1 MAMSRKPPFWILL
14 TILGLVGTLLAVR
27 LFPLAFPLLAVDIQM
42 DRDGALREARALA
55 DRLGWAP
62 AEPRQAAS
70 FGHLSPAFQTY
81 MELEGGGLEE
91 MNRLVREGVVSLY
104 AWRVRHFAE
113 GVVEEGEV
121 RLTPSGAPL
130 GFSLTLSEDAPGNNL
145 EEDQARELAME
156 GAAREW
162 LVDPSLWEHLESSQ
176 TERPGGR
183 IDHTFV
189 YERPDLDLGEASLRL
204 RLRVAGDDLV
214 EVMPFVHVPE
224 GFQRR
229 FLATRDA
236 NASISLAGTVVF
248 LLLFVLLGGGL
259 GTVLLIR
266 ERWIEW
272 KAPLLWGGIV
282 AGLMA
287 LNAVNSLPLA
297 WMEYDTALPS
307 GIFIATLLLAA
318 LGIFAAGT
326 AFLAFVFMAGESLL
340 RKGLPDQ
347 IQQWKLWSPGVVNST
362 PVLGRSLAPYLV
374 VGLELGYVVVFYLTM
389 TRLAGWW
396 SPASNLVEP
405 DLLAT
410 YLPWLTAVSTSLF
423 AAFSEESIFRAIP
436 IGAAAILGRRYG
448 KPGVW
453 IWTTIVLQALVFGA
467 SHADYPQQPAYARVV
482 EIFPVFL
489 AWGVVVLYFGLAPAI
504 IGHFVYN
511 LSLFSLPLFVAD
523 TPGIWVDRVMVI
535 LAGIAPLAV
544 VLVARWR
551 QGGAATVPQWAL
563 NRSWRPPPPKPL
575 TPTPVSPAGEGE
587 ETTPVIPGTTTPAQR
602 PVLSPRGKLLLAAG
616 ALLGLVLW
624 GAGQRG
630 PRSPQMEVDLAGAE
644 AAARDALESR
654 GLVLDTGW
662 RPLFSM
668 ASSQGP
674 SHHFVGEK
682 GTQEDYQDL
691 LGRFLDPPHWRVRF
705 VRFHVA
711 PEERA
716 EAFTVRLGPSG
727 EVMEVAHTLPEGRP
741 GPSLPEDEARSLA
754 LQALVE
760 RLGADPRQVRE
771 ISASEIA
778 RPART
783 DWTFVFVALEGYPL
797 GQGEGRLEVRIAGE
811 EVTGYRRFVHIPEE
825 WERERRSEASRRGL
839 ASMAVLGPLLLLGLV
854 ASIFAVVRWAQG
866 ALDTAPIRPLAFA
879 MAGALLVTALN
890 GWPGSIGMFT
900 TQVSF
905 ANQLGITILSLAL
918 ALLFMSMGVGL
929 LGALA
934 HTWLRDRRPSLM
946 GGLWVGLALGIAFSG
961 ALRILTRLA
970 ASGPPSWPGYGSVVS
985 YLPWVSP
992 SLDPLTGLLGMTAA
1006 GLLLLVAMT
1015 RLKGTRQGWLAWVLP
1030 AFAGL
1035 ALSPNSPET
1044 PWLAWLAV
1052 GVAVAA
1058 GLVLARFLCHRLGWA
1073 LLPGMAAGFL
1083 LLDQAGILLARPYPG
1098 SATGAVLG
1106 MGLVLAAAGLWARY
1120 LALPGSGAR

>member
-1 MAMSRKPPFWILL
+1 MSRKPPFWILL
-14 TILGLVGTLLAVR
+14 SLLGLVGTLLAVR

-55 DRLGWAP
+55 DRFSWTP

-70 FGHLSPAFQTY
+70 FGHLNPAFQTY
-81 MELEGGGLEE
+81 VELEGGGLEE
-91 MNRLVREGVVSLY
+91 LNRLVREGGLTLY
-104 AWRVRHFAE
+104 AWRVRHFVQ

-121 RLTPSGAPL
+121 RFTPSGTPL
-130 GFSLTLSEDAPGNNL
+130 GFSLLLSEDAPGNNL
-145 EEDQARELAME
+145 EEARARDLAME
-156 GAAREW
+156 RAVQEW
-162 LVDPSLWEHLESSQ
+162 LVDPSLWELLESSQ

-236 NASISLAGTVVF
+236 NASISLAGTVVV

-297 WMEYDTALPS
+297 WMGYDTALPS
-307 GIFIATLLLAA
+307 GIFIATLLLGA

-326 AFLAFVFMAGESLL
+326 AFLAFIFMAGESLL

-389 TRLAGWW
+389 KRLAGWW

-448 KPGVW
+448 KPGLW

-489 AWGVVVLYFGLAPAI
+489 AWGVVVVYFGLVPAT

-535 LAGIAPLAV
+535 MAGIVPLAV
-544 VLVARWR
+544 VLAARWR
-551 QGGAATVPQWAL
+551 QGGVATVPDWAL
-563 NRSWRPPPPKPL
+563 NRSWRPPPPKPPKPATL
-575 TPTPVSPAGEGE
+575 SPAGEAGE
-587 ETTPVIPGTTTPAQR
+587 TRPGAPEAISPAER
-602 PVLSPRGKLLLAAG
+602 PVLSPRGRLLLAAG

-624 GAGQRG
+624 GAGQTG
-630 PRSPQMEVDLAGAE
+630 PQPPRVEVDLAGAE

-654 GLVLDTGW
+654 GVVLDAGW

-668 ASSQGP
+668 ASSQGA
-674 SHHFVGEK
+674 SHQFVWQK
-682 GTQEDYQDL
+682 GTQEDYRDL
-691 LGRFLDPPHWRVRF
+691 LGLFLDPPHWRVRF
-705 VRFHVA
+705 VRFDVA

-741 GPSLPEDEARSLA
+741 ARSVSEDEARSLA

-760 RLGADPRQVRE
+760 RLGADPGQVRE

-797 GQGEGRLEVRIAGE
+797 GQGEGRLEVRVAGE
-811 EVTGYRRFVHIPEE
+811 EITGSRRLVHLPEE
-825 WERERRSEASRRGL
+825 WERERRNESSRRVL
-839 ASMAVLGPLLLLGLV
+839 ASLAVLGPLFLLGLV
-854 ASIFAVVRWAQG
+854 AIIFAVVRWAQG
-866 ALDTAPIRPLAFA
+866 ALDTAPIRPLALA
-879 MAGALLVTALN
+879 MAGALLVKGLN
-890 GWPGSIGMFT
+890 GWPGSIGGFT
-900 TQVSF
+900 TQESF
-905 ANQLGITILSLAL
+905 ANQLGVTILGLAL
-918 ALLFMSMGVGL
+918 GLLFLSMGVGL

-934 HTWLRDRRPSLM
+934 HTWLKDRGPSVK
-946 GGLWVGLALGIAFSG
+946 GSLWLGLALGLAFSG
-961 ALRILTRLA
+961 VFWILRRLV
-970 ASGPPSWPGYGSVVS
+970 ASGPPSWPDYGSAVS
-985 YLPWVSP
+985 YLPWASA
-992 SLDPLTGLLGMTAA
+992 SLGPLIGLLGMTAA
-1006 GLLLLVAMT
+1006 GLLLLAAMT
-1015 RLKGTRQGWLAWVLP
+1015 RLKGTRQGWMAWVFP

-1035 ALSPNSPET
+1035 ALAPNSPGT

-1058 GLVLARFLCHRLGWA
+1058 GLVLARWLCHRLGWA
-1073 LLPGMAAGFL
+1073 LLPGMVAGTL
-1083 LLDQAGILLARPYPG
+1083 LMGQAGILLARPSPG
-1098 SATGAVLG
+1098 SAAGAALAT
-1106 MGLVLAAAGLWARY
+1106 GLVLAAAGLWARA
-1120 LALPGSGAR
+1120 LARPGPGAR